1 MAQQS
6 NTESRGTANPLQ
18 GNKTREQQRTNNTS
32 PGSTKG
38 VDVDPHQPSLD
49 EARAAAE
56 TPDTQ
61 YDNSTGDRSIQ
72 RGANQESEHRK
83 RRSE

>member
-18 GNKTREQQRTNNTS
+18 GNKTREQQRANNAS
-32 PGSTKG
+32 DGHLKG
-38 VDVDPHQPSLD
+38 VDVDPHQPSIA

-56 TPDTQ
+56 TPATQ

>member
-18 GNKTREQQRTNNTS
+18 GNKTREQQRANNS
-32 PGSTKG
+32 SSANLKG
-38 VDVDPHQPSLD
+38 VDVDPHQPSIA
-49 EARAAAE
+49 EARAAAQV
-56 TPDTQ
+56 PPVQ